1 MWMVECSSET
11 RHAIRWL
18 LRVRP
23 TCDLAAPIVV
33 LWKTESWR
41 TRIGR
46 AQCKS
51 LRSDSEFHVGNIL
64 QIDAQID
71 VWSEVR
77 MLETSFH
84 FLHVAL
90 LAIMW
95 VAEVLRAILG
105 DRS

>member
-33 LWKTESWR
+33 FWKTENWR
-41 TRIGR
+41 TSR

-51 LRSDSEFHVGNIL
+51 LRIPFPSLPFPSLPFRCTN
-64 QIDAQID
+64 
-71 VWSEVR
+71 
-77 MLETSFH
+77 
-84 FLHVAL
+84 
-90 LAIMW
+90 
-95 VAEVLRAILG
+95 
-105 DRS
+105 

>member
-33 LWKTESWR
+33 FWKTENWR

-51 LRSDSEFHVGNIL
+51 LRIPFPSLPFPSLPFRCTN
-64 QIDAQID
+64 
-71 VWSEVR
+71 
-77 MLETSFH
+77 
-84 FLHVAL
+84 
-90 LAIMW
+90 
-95 VAEVLRAILG
+95 
-105 DRS
+105 